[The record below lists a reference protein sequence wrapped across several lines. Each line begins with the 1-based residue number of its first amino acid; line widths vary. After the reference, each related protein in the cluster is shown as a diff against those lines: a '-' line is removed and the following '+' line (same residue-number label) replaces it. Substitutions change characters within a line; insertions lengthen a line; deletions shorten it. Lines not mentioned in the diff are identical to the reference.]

1 MFAEVSYAGKR
12 AQLLVSIAGS
22 LRTLLG
28 KTAEIRPSQPV
39 VPATPTLHEKC
50 IDESIC
56 VQQGKE

>member
-28 KTAEIRPSQPV
+28 KTAEIRP
-39 VPATPTLHEKC
+39 TLHEKC